1 MPFFRSAPTC
11 GSGNTGYMFGQRN
24 VRQQINTL
32 TAFIDVGQVYGADD
46 VKARFVRDLSA
57 DLGLLKVNPK
67 YTDNGRELLPF
78 TSMDANLCATRGRMT
93 NDSSVEEVPCFL
105 AGESCSRAAASQVLW
120 LLTPLDL

>member
-11 GSGNTGYMFGQRN
+11 GSGNSGYMFGERN

-46 VKARFVRDLSA
+46 AKAHLVRDLSS
-57 DLGLLKVNPK
+57 DKGLLKVNPD

-78 TSMDANLCATRGRMT
+78 TTLNANLCATRRRIT
-93 NDSSVEEVPCFL
+93 NDNNAKEVACFL
-105 AGESCSRAAASQVLW
+105 AGESHIPQSH
-120 LLTPLDL
+120 T